1 MADRYT
7 QFGAAL
13 LRVSLGF
20 SFFAYGYFLK
30 YQTFTPAGT
39 AQYFTSIG
47 YPAFLAYLVIAAEIL
62 GGLALIL
69 GVATRVVALGLIPLM
84 IGATLQHVGNG
95 WVFSAAGGGW
105 SYPALWTVLLVVQAL
120 LGSGRFAVGSLLKQ
134 RLGPIA
140 A

>member
-13 LRVSLGF
+13 LRVSLGV
-20 SFFAYGYFLK
+20 SFLAYGFFLK
-30 YQTFTPAGT
+30 VLTFTPVGT
-39 AQYFTSIG
+39 AQYFVSIG
-47 YPAFLAYLVIAAEIL
+47 YPAFLAYVVIAAEIL
-62 GGLALIL
+62 GGLALIF
-69 GVATRVVALGLIPLM
+69 GVATRTVALGLIPLM

-105 SYPALWTVLLVVQAL
+105 SFPALWTVLLIVQSL
-120 LGSGRFAVGSLLKQ
+120 LGSGSFAVGSLLKQ